1 MNLLWFKS
9 IETIDLLC
17 GSMDNNSTT
26 EMLSININTNQI
38 TPTKTFK
45 LNEKM
50 NFLAIE
56 DLKILFDDNRH
67 GSWEIL
73 LERFLTFLIG
83 SKNRSQK
90 IER

>member
-1 MNLLWFKS
+1 
-9 IETIDLLC
+9 
-17 GSMDNNSTT
+17 
-26 EMLSININTNQI
+26 
-38 TPTKTFK
+38 
-45 LNEKM
+45 M